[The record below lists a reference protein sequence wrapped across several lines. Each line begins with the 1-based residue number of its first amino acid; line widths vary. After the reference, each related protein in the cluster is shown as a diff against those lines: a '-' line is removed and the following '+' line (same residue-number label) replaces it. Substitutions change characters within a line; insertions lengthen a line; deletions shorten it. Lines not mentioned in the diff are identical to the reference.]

1 MTEEQKKLVED
12 NERLIWYVG
21 RKYLSKGYNVY
32 EEYGTL
38 AITLCEVA
46 TKWDMNK
53 GTFATYACASLENAI
68 KEYFRSQTTKKRSD
82 YTAIVSLDEP
92 VYEDDNSVLLVKD
105 TLGTLSLEDT
115 LLLFEV
121 DDILTKQELQICRL
135 RSKGMNQTEISEKV
149 GCSQSYVSRMLMVA
163 KKI

>member
-1 MTEEQKKLVED
+1 MTEEQKNLAEA
-12 NERLIWYVG
+12 NEKLIWYVG
-21 RKYLSKGYNVY
+21 RKYLDRGYNVY
-32 EEYGTL
+32 EEYGAL
-38 AITLCEVA
+38 AIILCKAAE
-46 TKWDMNK
+46 KWNIDK

-68 KEYFRSQTTKKRSD
+68 KEYFRAQTTKKRSD

-92 VYEDDNSVLLVKD
+92 VYEDDNSVLYIKD

-135 RSKGMNQTEISEKV
+135 RSAGMNQTEISEKV
-149 GCSQSYVSRMLMVA
+149 GCSQS
-163 KKI
+163 